1 MRWPDCIPVREGAS
15 GARLDPFRPGVNLF
29 SRPSQK
35 AKLDLQKSIVTN
47 SPTYLIN
54 CNFFLTVVQ
63 FIYFLFKLF
72 LKLVP
77 CNFYKQNLVVIS
89 KI

>member
-1 MRWPDCIPVREGAS
+1 MDVGSSLKHVVAS
-15 GARLDPFRPGVNLF
+15 TMTLQHQSGSDLPPT
-29 SRPSQK
+29 SQK

-47 SPTYLIN
+47 SSTYLIN

-63 FIYFLFKLF
+63 FISVLFKLF

-77 CNFYKQNLVVIS
+77 FDFYKQNLVVIS